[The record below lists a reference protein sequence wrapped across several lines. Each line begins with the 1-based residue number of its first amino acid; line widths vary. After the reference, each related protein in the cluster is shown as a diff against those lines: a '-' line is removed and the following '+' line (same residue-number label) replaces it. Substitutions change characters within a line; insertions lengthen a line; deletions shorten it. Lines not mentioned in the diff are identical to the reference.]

1 MLKNEINLKHKC
13 LACGKFFMDFHFVA
27 HHSVLS
33 SVIFISELLKRSKI
47 EYSSFSHNLSAFFW
61 H

>member
-13 LACGKFFMDFHFVA
+13 LAYGKFFMDFQFVS
-27 HHSVLS
+27 HYSVCS
-33 SVIFISELLKRSKI
+33 SVIYISALLKRSKI